1 MNKDMLII
9 GLGIGLLLSIGKIKE
24 IKEIKEETSK
34 EKLHLFYVGVE
45 LAQDV
50 LKLQKEIE
58 ELKKE
63 A

>member
-24 IKEIKEETSK
+24 IKEEASK

>member
-9 GLGIGLLLSIGKIKE
+9 GLGIGLLLSIGK

>member
-9 GLGIGLLLSIGKIKE
+9 GLGIGLLLSIGK

-50 LKLQKEIE
+50 LKLQKELE